1 MEQSEIDDF
10 ANEHNLKYIRASA
23 QDSSNVEQ
31 GVIMMVQNLLDR
43 VFPCLQNA
51 EMETETPRTVKLN
64 LTPTE
69 DQTADN
75 PKPLDEASSSICC
88 PT

>member
-64 LTPTE
+64 LTPE